1 MAYIYKITNKING
14 KIYIGQTSG
23 SIEDRW
29 KRHLY
34 DRNKRDYEKRPLY
47 SAINKYGP
55 ENFMIEEVEE
65 CSIDEMSDREIY
77 WIEYYSSFKNGY
89 NATKG
94 GDGKPFLD
102 RELIIK
108 TYNEVHSAL
117 KVAQLLGHDHGSVLK
132 ILHENNIEVKN
143 SKQTNLNLYG
153 KSIAQCDKETDEIIQ
168 VFPSIKAAAVAIN
181 KVEGHGHISAA
192 ANGKRPSAYGY
203 KWKFI

>member
-29 KRHLY
+29 RAHLA
-34 DRNKRDYEKRPLY
+34 DRNRRSYEKRPLY

-55 ENFMIEEVEE
+55 ENFIIEEIEE

-77 WIEYYSSFKNGY
+77 WIEYYGSFKNGY

-108 TYNEVHSAL
+108 TYNEVHSIQKVSEIL
-117 KVAQLLGHDHGSVLK
+117 KHDYGQISK
-132 ILHENNIEVKN
+132 ILHDNNVEIRDSMQVNRELY
-143 SKQTNLNLYG
+143 SKT
-153 KSIAQCDKETDEIIQ
+153 IAQCDKETNEIIQ
-168 VFPSIKAAAVAIN
+168 VFPSIHAAASAIG
-181 KVEGHGHISAA
+181 KSKGCSHLTDA
-192 ANGKRPSAYGY
+192 ANGKRKSAYGY